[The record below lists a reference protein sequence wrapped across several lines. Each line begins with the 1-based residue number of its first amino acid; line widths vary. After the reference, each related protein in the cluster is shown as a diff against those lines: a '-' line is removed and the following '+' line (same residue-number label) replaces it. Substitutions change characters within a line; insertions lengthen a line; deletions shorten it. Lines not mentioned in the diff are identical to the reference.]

1 MLVGDDDVE
10 LLPMLVEIL
19 TGALLKLVGPD
30 ELSRQVD
37 QWRDERTAR
46 LAG

>member
-1 MLVGDDDVE
+1 MVT
-10 LLPMLVEIL
+10 EIL
-19 TGALLKLVGPD
+19 TGELSKLVGPE

-37 QWRDERTAR
+37 GWLDERRTR